1 MEMRTGMGQVP
12 GEAGLP
18 SSKGAP
24 QEGHRRGLT
33 LDTVSCEIVFCLF
46 VFYFKNV
53 SLCVHKTYPY
63 GTSFPVQGLDQEWGP
78 LSNTVEVEVNV
89 SDGETSQGL

>member
-33 LDTVSCEIVFCLF
+33 LDTMSCEIVFCLF
-46 VFYFKNV
+46 VFILKMYLYV
-53 SLCVHKTYPY
+53 YIRHTHMGLLSLFRASTRN
-63 GTSFPVQGLDQEWGP
+63 GGLCQT
-78 LSNTVEVEVNV
+78 L
-89 SDGETSQGL
+89 LK